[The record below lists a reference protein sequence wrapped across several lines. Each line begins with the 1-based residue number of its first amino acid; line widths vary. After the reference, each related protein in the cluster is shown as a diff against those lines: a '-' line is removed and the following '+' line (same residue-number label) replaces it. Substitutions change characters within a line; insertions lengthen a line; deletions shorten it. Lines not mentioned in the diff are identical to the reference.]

1 MIVRIRP
8 GCFRLT
14 SILAGTKEGWTRYNR
29 LDEMPPALRSRC
41 LKAIE
46 SHNSGKVLIAGRS
59 RPDGLEAAPAPAASS
74 AANTRDAHVMQ
85 AMGLAAALFHLV
97 TGVIALAWY
106 FRVLP

>member
-29 LDEMPPALRSRC
+29 FEEMPPALRTRC

-46 SHNSGKVLIAGRS
+46 GHNSGRVLIAGRS
-59 RPDGLEAAPAPAASS
+59 RPDGSEAAPARAASCG
-74 AANTRDAHVMQ
+74 ANTRDANAIQ
-85 AMGLAAALFHLV
+85 TMGLAAALFHLV
-97 TGVIALAWY
+97 TGVIVLAWY
-106 FRVLP
+106 FRVIP